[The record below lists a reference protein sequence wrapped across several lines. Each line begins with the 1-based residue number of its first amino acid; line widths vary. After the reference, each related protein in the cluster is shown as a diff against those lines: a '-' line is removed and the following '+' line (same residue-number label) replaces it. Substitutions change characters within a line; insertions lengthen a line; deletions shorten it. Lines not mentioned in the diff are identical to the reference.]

1 MRVSKFEKRGYFLQ
15 YRKISRADNLK
26 DGLNGIEF
34 LRDLVSWLNY
44 RPEDQNE
51 EKTPSQLITEYK
63 KALKKDDM

>member
-1 MRVSKFEKRGYFLQ
+1 MRVSK
-15 YRKISRADNLK
+15 ADNLK

-34 LRDLVSWLNY
+34 LRDLVDWLNY

-63 KALKKDDM
+63 KALKKDNI

>member
-34 LRDLVSWLNY
+34 LRDLVDWLNY